1 MVLLVLILGEEALS
15 SPTWSKEAQ
24 HGPTRSKEALSS
36 PTWSK
41 EVQPGKAN
49 FRNGFP
55 GRARSLSLVS
65 DVTFYVSEDSYT
77 ALCVLAFDTDLD
89 TVSGSS
95 VSIFDL
101 SANFNI
107 FTQLL
112 CQC

>member
-24 HGPTRSKEALSS
+24 PGPTRSKEA
-36 PTWSK
+36 
-41 EVQPGKAN
+41 QHGKAN
-49 FRNGFP
+49 FRNGFL
-55 GRARSLSLVS
+55 GRARSLSSVS

-77 ALCVLAFDTDLD
+77 AICVLDFDTDLD

-95 VSIFDL
+95 VSIFHPL
-101 SANFNI
+101 ANFST
-107 FTQLL
+107 FTKVL